1 MYRPTLEEIEALNAL
16 GLSEKLG
23 DYPVTMARL
32 ATLLAVM
39 LRDQYPT
46 VDLLTEPDKA
56 KR

>member
-1 MYRPTLEEIEALNAL
+1 MYRPTPQEIEALDAL

-23 DYPVTMARL
+23 DYPVTICQL